1 MREFTGYRHGINL
14 GGWLSQADGTTE
26 DYFNTFITEADLSAI
41 AAMGMDHVRLPVD
54 YNWIET
60 EDGAP
65 IEAGYRHIDDCVN
78 WCQAHGLNLLIDLH
92 KAFGYTFDPLEVN
105 ADREIFFHDEG
116 LQARFIALWR
126 RIAERYGAKDFVAFE
141 LLNEVVPATV
151 ADAWNAIARR
161 AIRAIREIAPRAWV
175 VVGGVRYNNVKSVPL
190 LDAPLDDRVV
200 YNFHCYEPMVFT
212 HQKAYWVENMPRD
225 LEVAYPDDL
234 ERYKALSKQLSFDLA
249 GAIEGQPLDAMG
261 PDLFEALFAPA
272 LEAAERNHA
281 PLYCGEY
288 GVIDQ
293 APVDSAL
300 RWLKDISEVFNRHGI
315 GRALWNYKRKDFGL
329 VDPHYD
335 GARERLIE
343 IIR

>member
-1 MREFTGYRHGINL
+1 MRDFAGYRHGVNL

-26 DYFNTFITEADLSAI
+26 EYFNTFITEDDIRAI
-41 AAMGMDHVRLPVD
+41 AQMGMDHVRLPVD

-60 EDGAP
+60 DDGEV
-65 IEAGYRHIDDCVN
+65 IEAGYRHIDDCVR
-78 WCQAHGLNLLIDLH
+78 WCRAAGLNLLIDLH

-105 ADREIFFHDEG
+105 ADREIFFHDAA

-126 RIAERYGAKDFVAFE
+126 RLAQRYGERGFVAFE
-141 LLNEVVPATV
+141 LLNEVVPPTV
-151 ADAWNAIARR
+151 AEPWNDIANRT
-161 AIRAIREIAPRAWV
+161 IKAIREYAPRAWV

-190 LDAPLDDRVV
+190 LSAPLDEYVV
-200 YNFHCYEPMVFT
+200 YNFHCYEPMIFT

-225 LEVAYPDDL
+225 LEVVYPDDL
-234 ERYKALSKQLSFDLA
+234 EKYKALSEQLSFDLA
-249 GAIEGQPLDAMG
+249 GTIAGQPVDALG
-261 PDLFEALFAPA
+261 PDFFEALFAPA
-272 LEAAERNHA
+272 IEAAERNGA

-300 RWLKDISEVFNRHGI
+300 RWLKDINTALERHGI

-335 GARERLIE
+335 GVRDELID